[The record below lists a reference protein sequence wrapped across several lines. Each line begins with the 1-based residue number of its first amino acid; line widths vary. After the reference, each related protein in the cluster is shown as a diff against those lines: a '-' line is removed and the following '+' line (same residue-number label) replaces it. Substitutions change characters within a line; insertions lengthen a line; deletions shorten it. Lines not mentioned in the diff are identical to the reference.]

1 MSFKRERGISL
12 ETLHWERASS
22 RIEGRI
28 LWFSSRIGWKFG
40 VPIKL
45 RRGPQ
50 GPAHITSWKS
60 GLILSCDAHLRIP
73 HKSLQGRYSS
83 DRLVSRNSMFLSSGD
98 RDLGIAF
105 KVHLGSQASSRV
117 EAKHYALL
125 SSCNQYSWSPLS
137 DLKEVKPP
145 MEL

>member
-1 MSFKRERGISL
+1 MLSTVSSFKRERGISL

-28 LWFSSRIGWKFG
+28 PWFSSRLGGKFG
-40 VPIKL
+40 VPLDL
-45 RRGPQ
+45 RRGAQ
-50 GPAHITSWKS
+50 DPAHITSWKS

-98 RDLGIAF
+98 MDLQVVF
-105 KVHLGSQASSRV
+105 KVPLGSQ
-117 EAKHYALL
+117 
-125 SSCNQYSWSPLS
+125 PLS
-137 DLKEVKPP
+137 
-145 MEL
+145 